1 MLTAAAG
8 YASGEA
14 FLSGA
19 IARPFSKGLLMW
31 GKTNKFILTLSI
43 NWLTLMPEG
52 VHGASAGRS
61 FGYAQD
67 DETGEAEE
75 AAGVHRASAD
85 GSFGYAQDDEPGT
98 AVEAAGVHR
107 ARAEGSIQQ

>member
-61 FGYAQD
+61 FGCAQD

-85 GSFGYAQDDEPGT
+85 GSFASLRMTAGGQMLLFYA
-98 AVEAAGVHR
+98 HR
-107 ARAEGSIQQ
+107 AVVWFSK